1 MQSEQL
7 LLASTVADATSATP
21 SAEPSPVEPGP
32 AAARRRR
39 RRTSRGMTLIEIMVV
54 LAIISLILGGVGVM
68 AFNRYKDAQT
78 EDARNNAVQVQQL
91 SEQYQLQKR
100 KCPKN
105 VQELKAGGFAARE
118 AKDPWGNDFEI
129 RCEQGGGIIV
139 VSAGPDGTAGNE
151 DDILSDAAA
160 GGAAGDAKDAKK

>member
-1 MQSEQL
+1 MHTEQL
-7 LLASTVADATSATP
+7 QIAPTAADAAIAPPHPET
-21 SAEPSPVEPGP
+21 
-32 AAARRRR
+32 AARRRR

-68 AFNRYKDAQT
+68 AFNRYKDAQI

-105 VQELKAGGFAARE
+105 VQELKAAGFAARE
-118 AKDPWGNDFEI
+118 AKDPWGNDFEV
-129 RCEQGGGIIV
+129 RCEQGGAIIV
-139 VSAGPDGTAGNE
+139 VSAGPDGTAGTE
-151 DDILSDAAA
+151 DDILSDTAA
-160 GGAAGDAKDAKK
+160 GGVTADAKEGKK

>member
-1 MQSEQL
+1 MHTEQL
-7 LLASTVADATSATP
+7 QIAPIAADAAACPPNPAT
-21 SAEPSPVEPGP
+21 
-32 AAARRRR
+32 AARRRR

-68 AFNRYKDAQT
+68 AFNRYKDAQI

-105 VQELKAGGFAARE
+105 VQELKAAGFAARE
-118 AKDPWGNDFEI
+118 AKDPWGNDFEV
-129 RCEQGGGIIV
+129 RCEQGGAIIV
-139 VSAGPDGTAGNE
+139 VSAGPDGTPGTE
-151 DDILSDAAA
+151 DDILSDTAS
-160 GGAAGDAKDAKK
+160 GGVTADAKDGKK